1 MRQQITHL
9 LNKHK
14 NITELYNA
22 LNKIKLFY
30 KDEKEFDRQVDILCD
45 ESVMSELKRIKEV

>member
-14 NITELYNA
+14 NITDLYNA
-22 LNKIKLFY
+22 LIKFKLFY
-30 KDEKEFDRQVDILCD
+30 KDKKEFDRQLNVLCD
-45 ESVMSELKRIKEV
+45 ESVMNELKSIKEV